1 MAKNTKN
8 VTMLDVANEAQVSRA
23 LVSLAYRNAYGVNAD
38 TRDKIFAAGKK
49 LGYHP
54 NRVAAQLAGKSPN
67 TIGIYL
73 QDLRND
79 WFAEVYEGIREVLEP
94 AGKHLVLTV
103 GAIDGSRDAEAL
115 DSLFESRVDLVIV
128 AGLMMPEKQ
137 FLKYAKQLPVV
148 SVARIVPGVDN
159 VYSDNQ
165 LGAATAVDHLVELG
179 HRNIA
184 FVANPIT
191 EGYGDRR
198 EGYQT
203 RMRHHGLEPTV
214 IEATYSRSATEK
226 IVGELLDSANAPSA
240 IFAHNDQAALGAL
253 DAAVVRGLR
262 PGSDI
267 SIIGYDNNSL
277 SRTPLASLTTIDSHG
292 KELGRLAA
300 KAALSRLENPNQ
312 PAVKNLIDP
321 TLVIRKSTGRPA

>member
-1 MAKNTKN
+1 MGKSSKN

-23 LVSLAYRNAYGVNAD
+23 LVSLAYRNAYGVNSE

-49 LGYHP
+49 LGYRP
-54 NRVAAQLAGKSPN
+54 NRVAAQLAGKAPN

-103 GAIDGSRDAEAL
+103 GAIDGSRDDEAL
-115 DSLFESRVDLVIV
+115 DSLLESRVDLVIV
-128 AGLMMPEKQ
+128 AGLMMPDKP
-137 FLKYAKQLPVV
+137 FMKYAKQLPVV
-148 SVARIVPGVDN
+148 SVARLVPGVDN
-159 VYSDNQ
+159 VYSDNL
-165 LGAATAVDHLVELG
+165 LGASMAVDHLVELG
-179 HRNIA
+179 HRRIA
-184 FVANPIT
+184 FLANPIT
-191 EGYGDRR
+191 EGYADRR
-198 EGYQT
+198 EGYLA
-203 RMRHHGLEPTV
+203 RMNFHRLEPRV
-214 IEATYSRSATEK
+214 IEATYSRSATEQ
-226 IVGELLDSANAPSA
+226 IVGDMLDAAEPPTA

-253 DAAVVRGLR
+253 DAAVVRNLK
-262 PGSDI
+262 PGRDI

-292 KELGRLAA
+292 KELGKLAA
-300 KAALSRLENPNQ
+300 TAALLRLENPDQ

-321 TLVIRKSTGRPA
+321 TLVIRKSTGPKV